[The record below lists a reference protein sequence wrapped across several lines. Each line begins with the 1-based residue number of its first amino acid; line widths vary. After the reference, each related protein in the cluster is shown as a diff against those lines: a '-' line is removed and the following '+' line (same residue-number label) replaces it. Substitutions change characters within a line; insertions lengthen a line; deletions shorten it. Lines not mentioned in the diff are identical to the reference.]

1 LNKISQN
8 KDFELSFTKNGI
20 VNQINQEYK
29 NYLDYPEDKS
39 FSALNF
45 INLENK
51 SKELNYEIDNDY
63 SINSLDDLHS
73 SKKSELELEFDLFSK
88 NILINEN
95 MENDININKHLKNNN
110 IPFPLIKKYDIS
122 EEPNNQIHL
131 TTYGDFKDDDEQS
144 EKNENELTNQ
154 NSGIFNKIKNRKI
167 NKIRKKL
174 KFLILE
180 EKKQSKVLT
189 QKEKENGKASN
200 TPDFTLKELFE
211 KNIIKKYKYKC
222 EHSGCTKTFRTLKL
236 KLNRHDL
243 SDINCKKDTITLLYM
258 VNNVKKLLKREKR
271 KNSTRINRLQKL
283 YKKCIYSLPH
293 KDYAINIAGNH
304 LIN

>member
-1 LNKISQN
+1 MNKISQN
-8 KDFELSFTKNGI
+8 KDFELSSTKNGI
-20 VNQINQEYK
+20 VNQIIQEQK
-29 NYLDYPEDKS
+29 NYLNYPEDKS
-39 FSALNF
+39 FSDLNF
-45 INLENK
+45 IHLEKK
-51 SKELNYEIDNDY
+51 SNEFNYEIDNDY
-63 SINSLDDLHS
+63 SINSLEDDLHS
-73 SKKSELELEFDLFSK
+73 SKKSEFEFDLFSK
-88 NILINEN
+88 NIVINEY
-95 MENDININKHLKNNN
+95 MENDMNKLLKDN
-110 IPFPLIKKYDIS
+110 IPLPPIKKYDII
-122 EEPNNQIHL
+122 EESNNQIHL
-131 TTYGDFKDDDEQS
+131 TTYGDYKDDQEQS
-144 EKNENELTNQ
+144 EKDENELTNQ
-154 NSGIFNKIKNRKI
+154 NSGIFNKIQNRKM

-180 EKKQSKVLT
+180 EKKQSKVST
-189 QKEKENGKASN
+189 QMEKEKGKTSD
-200 TPDFTLKELFE
+200 TPDIISLKELFE
-211 KNIIKKYKYKC
+211 KNINKKYKYKC

>member
-8 KDFELSFTKNGI
+8 KDFELSSTKNGI
-20 VNQINQEYK
+20 VNQIDQEQK
-29 NYLDYPEDKS
+29 NYLDYPDDKS

-45 INLENK
+45 VNLENK
-51 SKELNYEIDNDY
+51 SKEFNYEIDNDY
-63 SINSLDDLHS
+63 SINSLEDDLHS
-73 SKKSELELEFDLFSK
+73 SKKSELEFDLFSK
-88 NILINEN
+88 NTVINEN
-95 MENDININKHLKNNN
+95 MENDINKHLKNN
-110 IPFPLIKKYDIS
+110 IPFPFIKNYDII
-122 EEPNNQIHL
+122 EESNNQIHL
-131 TTYGDFKDDDEQS
+131 TTYGDYKDDNEQS

-154 NSGIFNKIKNRKI
+154 NSGIFNKIQNRKI
-167 NKIRKKL
+167 NKMRKKL

-180 EKKQSKVLT
+180 EKKQTKALT
-189 QKEKENGKASN
+189 RMEKENGKNSDV
-200 TPDFTLKELFE
+200 PDLKELFE

>member
-1 LNKISQN
+1 MNKISQN

-51 SKELNYEIDNDY
+51 SKEFNYEIDNDY

-189 QKEKENGKASN
+189 QKKKKMEK
-200 TPDFTLKELFE
+200 PLILQ
-211 KNIIKKYKYKC
+211 I
-222 EHSGCTKTFRTLKL
+222 
-236 KLNRHDL
+236 
-243 SDINCKKDTITLLYM
+243 LL
-258 VNNVKKLLKREKR
+258 
-271 KNSTRINRLQKL
+271 
-283 YKKCIYSLPH
+283 
-293 KDYAINIAGNH
+293 
-304 LIN
+304 

>member
-1 LNKISQN
+1 MNKISQN
-8 KDFELSFTKNGI
+8 KDFEFSSTKNGI
-20 VNQINQEYK
+20 VNLISQEQK
-29 NYLDYPEDKS
+29 NYLNYPEDKS
-39 FSALNF
+39 FSELNL
-45 INLENK
+45 IHLENK
-51 SKELNYEIDNDY
+51 SNEFNYEIDKDY
-63 SINSLDDLHS
+63 SINSLEDDLHS
-73 SKKSELELEFDLFSK
+73 SKKSEFEFDLFSK
-88 NILINEN
+88 NIVINEN
-95 MENDININKHLKNNN
+95 MENDMNKHLKNN
-110 IPFPLIKKYDIS
+110 IPFPLIKNYDIV
-122 EEPNNQIHL
+122 EESNNQIHL
-131 TTYGDFKDDDEQS
+131 TTYGDYKDDKEQS
-144 EKNENELTNQ
+144 EKDENELTNQ
-154 NSGIFNKIKNRKI
+154 NSGIFNKIQNRKI
-167 NKIRKKL
+167 NKIKKKL

-180 EKKQSKVLT
+180 EKKQSKDLT
-189 QKEKENGKASN
+189 QMEKENGKISE
-200 TPDFTLKELFE
+200 TPDINLKELFE

>member
-1 LNKISQN
+1 MNKISQN
-8 KDFELSFTKNGI
+8 KDFEFSSTKNGI
-20 VNQINQEYK
+20 VNLISQEQK
-29 NYLDYPEDKS
+29 NYLNYPEDKS
-39 FSALNF
+39 FSELNL
-45 INLENK
+45 IHLENK
-51 SKELNYEIDNDY
+51 SNEFNYEIDKDY
-63 SINSLDDLHS
+63 SINSLEDDLHS
-73 SKKSELELEFDLFSK
+73 SKKSEFEFDLFSK
-88 NILINEN
+88 NIVINEN
-95 MENDININKHLKNNN
+95 MENDMNKHLKNN
-110 IPFPLIKKYDIS
+110 IPFPLIKKYDII

-131 TTYGDFKDDDEQS
+131 TTYGDYKDDQEQS

-293 KDYAINIAGNH
+293 RDYAINIAGNH

>member
-8 KDFELSFTKNGI
+8 KDFELSSTKNGI
-20 VNQINQEYK
+20 VNQIDQEQK
-29 NYLDYPEDKS
+29 NYLDYPDDKS

-45 INLENK
+45 VNLENK
-51 SKELNYEIDNDY
+51 SKEFNYEIDNDY
-63 SINSLDDLHS
+63 SINSLEDDLHS
-73 SKKSELELEFDLFSK
+73 SKKSELEFDLFSK
-88 NILINEN
+88 NTVINEN
-95 MENDININKHLKNNN
+95 MENDINKHLKNN
-110 IPFPLIKKYDIS
+110 IPFPFIKNYDII
-122 EEPNNQIHL
+122 EESNNQIHL
-131 TTYGDFKDDDEQS
+131 TTYGDYKDDNEQS

-154 NSGIFNKIKNRKI
+154 NSGIFNKIQNRKI
-167 NKIRKKL
+167 NKMRKKL

-180 EKKQSKVLT
+180 EKKQTKALT
-189 QKEKENGKASN
+189 RMEKEIGKNSDV
-200 TPDFTLKELFE
+200 PDLKELFE

>member
-1 LNKISQN
+1 MNKISQN

-20 VNQINQEYK
+20 VNQINQEQK
-29 NYLDYPEDKS
+29 NYLNCTEDKS
-39 FSALNF
+39 FSDLNF
-45 INLENK
+45 IHLENK
-51 SKELNYEIDNDY
+51 SNEFNYEIDNDY
-63 SINSLDDLHS
+63 SINSLEDDLHS
-73 SKKSELELEFDLFSK
+73 SKKSEFEFDLFSK
-88 NILINEN
+88 NIVINEN
-95 MENDININKHLKNNN
+95 MENDMNKHLKNN
-110 IPFPLIKKYDIS
+110 IPFPLIKKYDII

-131 TTYGDFKDDDEQS
+131 TTYGDYKDDQEQS

-154 NSGIFNKIKNRKI
+154 NSGIFNKIQNRKI
-167 NKIRKKL
+167 NKIKKKL

-180 EKKQSKVLT
+180 EKKQSKDLT
-189 QKEKENGKASN
+189 QMEKENGKISE
-200 TPDFTLKELFE
+200 TPDINLKELFE

-283 YKKCIYSLPH
+283 YEKCIYSLPH

>member
-1 LNKISQN
+1 LNKINQN
-8 KDFELSFTKNGI
+8 QDFELSFTKNGI
-20 VNQINQEYK
+20 ISQINQEQEQK
-29 NYLDYPEDKS
+29 NYLDCPEDKS
-39 FSALNF
+39 FSELNF
-45 INLENK
+45 INFENK
-51 SKELNYEIDNDY
+51 SKEFNYEINKDF
-63 SINSLDDLHS
+63 SINSLEDELHS
-73 SKKSELELEFDLFSK
+73 SKKSELDLESDLFSK
-88 NILINEN
+88 NIVVNEN
-95 MENDININKHLKNNN
+95 LDNEMNKNVQNN
-110 IPFPLIKKYDIS
+110 IPFPFIKKYDII
-122 EEPNNQIHL
+122 EESNNQIHL
-131 TTYGDFKDDDEQS
+131 TTYGDYKDDNECS

-154 NSGIFNKIKNRKI
+154 NSGIFNRIKNRKI
-167 NKIRKKL
+167 NKMRKKL

-189 QKEKENGKASN
+189 HLEKEKD
-200 TPDFTLKELFE
+200 TDTLKELFE
-211 KNIIKKYKYKC
+211 KNINKKYKYKC

-243 SDINCKKDTITLLYM
+243 SDIDCKKDTITLLYL

>member
-1 LNKISQN
+1 MNKISQN
-8 KDFELSFTKNGI
+8 KDFEFSSTKNGI
-20 VNQINQEYK
+20 VNLISQEQK
-29 NYLDYPEDKS
+29 NYLNYPEDKS
-39 FSALNF
+39 FSELNL
-45 INLENK
+45 IRLENK
-51 SKELNYEIDNDY
+51 SNEFNYEIDKDY
-63 SINSLDDLHS
+63 SINSLEDDLHS
-73 SKKSELELEFDLFSK
+73 SKKSEFEFDLFSK
-88 NILINEN
+88 NIVINEN
-95 MENDININKHLKNNN
+95 MENDMNKHLKNN
-110 IPFPLIKKYDIS
+110 IPFPLIKNYDIV
-122 EEPNNQIHL
+122 EESNNQIHL
-131 TTYGDFKDDDEQS
+131 TTYGDYKDDKEQS
-144 EKNENELTNQ
+144 EKDENELTNQ
-154 NSGIFNKIKNRKI
+154 NSGIFNKIQNRKI
-167 NKIRKKL
+167 NKIKKKL

-180 EKKQSKVLT
+180 EKKQSKIST
-189 QKEKENGKASN
+189 RIEKEKGKTSD
-200 TPDFTLKELFE
+200 TPDITLKELFE

-293 KDYAINIAGNH
+293 RDYAINIAGNH

>member
-1 LNKISQN
+1 MNKISQN
-8 KDFELSFTKNGI
+8 KDFELSSTKNGI
-20 VNQINQEYK
+20 VNQIDQEQK
-29 NYLDYPEDKS
+29 NYLDYPDDKS

-45 INLENK
+45 VNLENK
-51 SKELNYEIDNDY
+51 SKEFNYEIDNDY
-63 SINSLDDLHS
+63 SINSLEDDLHS
-73 SKKSELELEFDLFSK
+73 SKKSEFEFDLFSK
-88 NILINEN
+88 NIVINEN
-95 MENDININKHLKNNN
+95 MENDMNKHLKNN
-110 IPFPLIKKYDIS
+110 IPFPFIKNYDII
-122 EEPNNQIHL
+122 EESNNQIHL
-131 TTYGDFKDDDEQS
+131 TTYGDYKDDNEQS

-154 NSGIFNKIKNRKI
+154 NSGIFNKIQNRKI
-167 NKIRKKL
+167 NKMRKKL

-180 EKKQSKVLT
+180 EKKQTKALT
-189 QKEKENGKASN
+189 RMEKENGKNSDV
-200 TPDFTLKELFE
+200 PDLKELFE

>member
-1 LNKISQN
+1 MNKISQN
-8 KDFELSFTKNGI
+8 KDFELSSTKNGI
-20 VNQINQEYK
+20 VNQIDQEQK
-29 NYLDYPEDKS
+29 NYLDYPDDKS

-45 INLENK
+45 VNLENK
-51 SKELNYEIDNDY
+51 SKEFNYEIDNDY
-63 SINSLDDLHS
+63 SINSLEDDLHS
-73 SKKSELELEFDLFSK
+73 SKKSELEFDLFSK
-88 NILINEN
+88 NTVINEN
-95 MENDININKHLKNNN
+95 MENDVNKHLKNN
-110 IPFPLIKKYDIS
+110 IPFPFIKNYDII
-122 EEPNNQIHL
+122 EESNNQIHL
-131 TTYGDFKDDDEQS
+131 TTYGDYKDDNEQS

-154 NSGIFNKIKNRKI
+154 NSGIFNKIQNRKI
-167 NKIRKKL
+167 NKMRKKL

-180 EKKQSKVLT
+180 EKKQTKALT
-189 QKEKENGKASN
+189 RMEKENGKNSDV
-200 TPDFTLKELFE
+200 PDLKELFE

-283 YKKCIYSLPH
+283 YRNFIFSLPH
-293 KDYAINIAGNH
+293 
-304 LIN
+304 

>member
-1 LNKISQN
+1 MNKISQN

-51 SKELNYEIDNDY
+51 SKEFNYEIDNDY

-154 NSGIFNKIKNRKI
+154 NSGIFNKIQNRKI
-167 NKIRKKL
+167 NKIKKKL

-180 EKKQSKVLT
+180 EKKQSKIST
-189 QKEKENGKASN
+189 QIEKEKGKTSD
-200 TPDFTLKELFE
+200 TPDITLKELFE

>member
-1 LNKISQN
+1 MNKISQN
-8 KDFELSFTKNGI
+8 KDFEFSSTKNGI
-20 VNQINQEYK
+20 VNLISQEQK
-29 NYLDYPEDKS
+29 NYLNYPEDKS
-39 FSALNF
+39 FSELNL
-45 INLENK
+45 IRLENK
-51 SKELNYEIDNDY
+51 SNEFNYEIDKDY
-63 SINSLDDLHS
+63 SINSLEDDLHS
-73 SKKSELELEFDLFSK
+73 SKKSEFEFDLFSK
-88 NILINEN
+88 NIVINEN
-95 MENDININKHLKNNN
+95 MENDMNKHLKNN
-110 IPFPLIKKYDIS
+110 IPFPLIKNYDIV
-122 EEPNNQIHL
+122 EESNNQIHL
-131 TTYGDFKDDDEQS
+131 TTYGDYKDDNEQS

-154 NSGIFNKIKNRKI
+154 NSGIFNKIQNRKI
-167 NKIRKKL
+167 NKIKKKL

-180 EKKQSKVLT
+180 EKKQSKIST
-189 QKEKENGKASN
+189 RIEKEKGKTSD
-200 TPDFTLKELFE
+200 TPDITLKELFE

-293 KDYAINIAGNH
+293 RDYAINIAGNH

>member
-1 LNKISQN
+1 MNKISQN
-8 KDFELSFTKNGI
+8 KDFEFSSTKNGI
-20 VNQINQEYK
+20 VNLISQEQK
-29 NYLDYPEDKS
+29 NYLNYPEDKS
-39 FSALNF
+39 FSELNL
-45 INLENK
+45 IRLENK
-51 SKELNYEIDNDY
+51 SNEFNYEIDKDY
-63 SINSLDDLHS
+63 SINSLEDDLHS
-73 SKKSELELEFDLFSK
+73 SKKSEFEFDLFSK
-88 NILINEN
+88 NIVINEN
-95 MENDININKHLKNNN
+95 MENDMNKHLKNN
-110 IPFPLIKKYDIS
+110 IPFPLINNYDIV
-122 EEPNNQIHL
+122 EESNNQIHL
-131 TTYGDFKDDDEQS
+131 TTYGDYKDDKEQS
-144 EKNENELTNQ
+144 EKDENELTNQ
-154 NSGIFNKIKNRKI
+154 NSGIFNKIQNRKI
-167 NKIRKKL
+167 NKIKKKL

-180 EKKQSKVLT
+180 EKKQSKDLT
-189 QKEKENGKASN
+189 QMEKENGKISE
-200 TPDFTLKELFE
+200 TPDINLKELFE

>member
-1 LNKISQN
+1 MNKISQN
-8 KDFELSFTKNGI
+8 KDFELSSTKNGI
-20 VNQINQEYK
+20 VNQIDQEQK
-29 NYLDYPEDKS
+29 NYLDYPDDKS

-45 INLENK
+45 VNLENK
-51 SKELNYEIDNDY
+51 SKEFNYEIDNDY
-63 SINSLDDLHS
+63 SINSLEDDLHS
-73 SKKSELELEFDLFSK
+73 SKKSELEFDLFSK
-88 NILINEN
+88 NTVINEN
-95 MENDININKHLKNNN
+95 MENDINKHLKNN
-110 IPFPLIKKYDIS
+110 IPFPFIKNYDII
-122 EEPNNQIHL
+122 EESNNQIHL
-131 TTYGDFKDDDEQS
+131 TTYGDYKDDNEQS

-154 NSGIFNKIKNRKI
+154 NSGIFNKIQNRKI
-167 NKIRKKL
+167 NKMRKKL

-180 EKKQSKVLT
+180 EKKQTKALT
-189 QKEKENGKASN
+189 PMEKENGKNSDV
-200 TPDFTLKELFE
+200 PDLKELFE

>member
-1 LNKISQN
+1 MNKISQN
-8 KDFELSFTKNGI
+8 KDFELSSTKNGI
-20 VNQINQEYK
+20 VNQIDQEQK
-29 NYLDYPEDKS
+29 NYLDYPDDKS

-45 INLENK
+45 VNLENK
-51 SKELNYEIDNDY
+51 SKEFNYEIDNDY
-63 SINSLDDLHS
+63 SINSLEDDLHS
-73 SKKSELELEFDLFSK
+73 SKKSELEFDLFSK
-88 NILINEN
+88 NTVINEN
-95 MENDININKHLKNNN
+95 MENDINKHLKNN
-110 IPFPLIKKYDIS
+110 IPFPFIKNYDII
-122 EEPNNQIHL
+122 EESNNQIHL
-131 TTYGDFKDDDEQS
+131 TTYGDYKDDNEQS

-154 NSGIFNKIKNRKI
+154 NSGIFNKIQNRKI
-167 NKIRKKL
+167 NKMRKKL

-180 EKKQSKVLT
+180 EKKQTKALT
-189 QKEKENGKASN
+189 RMEKENGKNSDV
-200 TPDFTLKELFE
+200 PDLKELFE

>member
-20 VNQINQEYK
+20 VNQINQEQK
-29 NYLDYPEDKS
+29 NYLNCPEDKS
-39 FSALNF
+39 FSDLNF
-45 INLENK
+45 IHLENK
-51 SKELNYEIDNDY
+51 SNEFNYEIDNDY
-63 SINSLDDLHS
+63 SINSLEDDLHS
-73 SKKSELELEFDLFSK
+73 SKKSEFEFDLFSK
-88 NILINEN
+88 NIVINEN
-95 MENDININKHLKNNN
+95 MENDMNKHLKNN
-110 IPFPLIKKYDIS
+110 IPFPLIKKYDII

-131 TTYGDFKDDDEQS
+131 TTYGDYKDDQEQS

-154 NSGIFNKIKNRKI
+154 NSGIFNKIQNRKI
-167 NKIRKKL
+167 NKIKKKL

-180 EKKQSKVLT
+180 EKKQSKIST
-189 QKEKENGKASN
+189 RIEKEKGKTSD
-200 TPDFTLKELFE
+200 TPDITLKELFE

-293 KDYAINIAGNH
+293 RDYAINIAGNH

>member
-1 LNKISQN
+1 MNKISQN
-8 KDFELSFTKNGI
+8 KDFEFSSTKNGI
-20 VNQINQEYK
+20 VNLISQEQK
-29 NYLDYPEDKS
+29 NYLNYPEDKS
-39 FSALNF
+39 FSELNL
-45 INLENK
+45 IHLENK
-51 SKELNYEIDNDY
+51 SNEFNYEIDKDY
-63 SINSLDDLHS
+63 SINSLEDDLHS
-73 SKKSELELEFDLFSK
+73 SKKSEFEFDLFSK
-88 NILINEN
+88 NIVINEN
-95 MENDININKHLKNNN
+95 MENDMNKHLKNN
-110 IPFPLIKKYDIS
+110 IPFPLIKNYDIV
-122 EEPNNQIHL
+122 EESNNQIHL
-131 TTYGDFKDDDEQS
+131 TTYGDYKDDKEQS
-144 EKNENELTNQ
+144 EKDENELTNQ
-154 NSGIFNKIKNRKI
+154 NSGIFNKIQNRKI
-167 NKIRKKL
+167 NKIKKKL

-180 EKKQSKVLT
+180 EKKQSKDLT
-189 QKEKENGKASN
+189 QMEKENGKISE
-200 TPDFTLKELFE
+200 TPDINLKELFE

-222 EHSGCTKTFRTLKL
+222 EHSGCTKTFRTLQL

>member
-8 KDFELSFTKNGI
+8 KDFELSSTKNGI
-20 VNQINQEYK
+20 VNQIDQEQK
-29 NYLDYPEDKS
+29 NYLDYPDDKS

-45 INLENK
+45 VNLENK
-51 SKELNYEIDNDY
+51 SKEFNYEIDNDY
-63 SINSLDDLHS
+63 SINSLEDDLHS
-73 SKKSELELEFDLFSK
+73 SKKSELEFDLFSK
-88 NILINEN
+88 NTVINEN
-95 MENDININKHLKNNN
+95 MENDINKHLKNN
-110 IPFPLIKKYDIS
+110 IPFPFIKNYDII
-122 EEPNNQIHL
+122 EESNNQIHL
-131 TTYGDFKDDDEQS
+131 TTYGDYKDDNEQS

-154 NSGIFNKIKNRKI
+154 NSGIFNKIQNRKI
-167 NKIRKKL
+167 NKMRKKL

-180 EKKQSKVLT
+180 EKKQTKALT
-189 QKEKENGKASN
+189 RMEKEIGKNSDV
-200 TPDFTLKELFE
+200 PDLKELFE

-293 KDYAINIAGNH
+293 RDYAINIAGNH

>member
-1 LNKISQN
+1 MNKISQN
-8 KDFELSFTKNGI
+8 KDFELSSTKNGI
-20 VNQINQEYK
+20 VNQIDQEQK
-29 NYLDYPEDKS
+29 NYLDYPDDKS

-45 INLENK
+45 VNLENK
-51 SKELNYEIDNDY
+51 SKEFNYEIDNDY
-63 SINSLDDLHS
+63 SINSLEDDLHS
-73 SKKSELELEFDLFSK
+73 SKKSELEFDLFSK
-88 NILINEN
+88 NTVINEN
-95 MENDININKHLKNNN
+95 MENDINKHLKNN
-110 IPFPLIKKYDIS
+110 IPFPFIKNYDII
-122 EEPNNQIHL
+122 EESNNQIHL
-131 TTYGDFKDDDEQS
+131 TTYGDYKDDNEQS

-154 NSGIFNKIKNRKI
+154 NSGIFNKIQNRKI
-167 NKIRKKL
+167 NKMRKKL

-180 EKKQSKVLT
+180 EKKQTKALT
-189 QKEKENGKASN
+189 RMEKEIGKNSDV
-200 TPDFTLKELFE
+200 PDLKELFE

>member
-1 LNKISQN
+1 
-8 KDFELSFTKNGI
+8 
-20 VNQINQEYK
+20 
-29 NYLDYPEDKS
+29 
-39 FSALNF
+39 
-45 INLENK
+45 
-51 SKELNYEIDNDY
+51 
-63 SINSLDDLHS
+63 
-73 SKKSELELEFDLFSK
+73 
-88 NILINEN
+88 
-95 MENDININKHLKNNN
+95 M
-110 IPFPLIKKYDIS
+110 
-122 EEPNNQIHL
+122 
-131 TTYGDFKDDDEQS
+131 
-144 EKNENELTNQ
+144 
-154 NSGIFNKIKNRKI
+154 
-167 NKIRKKL
+167 
-174 KFLILE
+174 
-180 EKKQSKVLT
+180 
-189 QKEKENGKASN
+189 EKENGKNSDV
-200 TPDFTLKELFE
+200 PDLKELFE

>member
-1 LNKISQN
+1 MNKISQN
-8 KDFELSFTKNGI
+8 KDFEFSSTKNGI
-20 VNQINQEYK
+20 VNLISQEQK
-29 NYLDYPEDKS
+29 NYLNYPEDKS
-39 FSALNF
+39 FSELNL
-45 INLENK
+45 IHLENK
-51 SKELNYEIDNDY
+51 SNEFNYEIDNDY
-63 SINSLDDLHS
+63 SINSLEDDLHS
-73 SKKSELELEFDLFSK
+73 SKKSEFEFDLFSK
-88 NILINEN
+88 NIVINEY
-95 MENDININKHLKNNN
+95 MENDMNKLLKDN
-110 IPFPLIKKYDIS
+110 IPLPPIKKYDII
-122 EEPNNQIHL
+122 EESNNQIHL
-131 TTYGDFKDDDEQS
+131 TTYGDYKDDQEQS
-144 EKNENELTNQ
+144 EKDENELTNQ

>member
-1 LNKISQN
+1 
-8 KDFELSFTKNGI
+8 
-20 VNQINQEYK
+20 
-29 NYLDYPEDKS
+29 
-39 FSALNF
+39 
-45 INLENK
+45 
-51 SKELNYEIDNDY
+51 
-63 SINSLDDLHS
+63 
-73 SKKSELELEFDLFSK
+73 
-88 NILINEN
+88 
-95 MENDININKHLKNNN
+95 MENDMNKHLKNN
-110 IPFPLIKKYDIS
+110 IPFPLIKNYDIV
-122 EEPNNQIHL
+122 EESNNQIHL
-131 TTYGDFKDDDEQS
+131 TTYGDYKDDKEQS
-144 EKNENELTNQ
+144 EKDENELTNQ
-154 NSGIFNKIKNRKI
+154 NSGIFNKIQNRKI
-167 NKIRKKL
+167 NKIKKKL

-180 EKKQSKVLT
+180 EKKQSKDLT
-189 QKEKENGKASN
+189 QMEKENGKISE
-200 TPDFTLKELFE
+200 TPDINLKELFE

-222 EHSGCTKTFRTLKL
+222 EHSGCIKTFRTLKL

>member
-1 LNKISQN
+1 MNKISQN
-8 KDFELSFTKNGI
+8 KDFELSSTKNGI
-20 VNQINQEYK
+20 VNQIDQEQK
-29 NYLDYPEDKS
+29 NYLDYPDDKS

-45 INLENK
+45 VNLENK
-51 SKELNYEIDNDY
+51 SKEFNYEIDNDY
-63 SINSLDDLHS
+63 SINSLEDDLHS
-73 SKKSELELEFDLFSK
+73 SKKSELEFDLFSK
-88 NILINEN
+88 NTVINEN
-95 MENDININKHLKNNN
+95 MENDVNKHLKNN
-110 IPFPLIKKYDIS
+110 IPFPFIKNYDII
-122 EEPNNQIHL
+122 EESNNQIHL
-131 TTYGDFKDDDEQS
+131 TTYGDYKDDNEQS

-154 NSGIFNKIKNRKI
+154 NSGIFNKIQNRKI
-167 NKIRKKL
+167 NKMRKKL

-180 EKKQSKVLT
+180 EKKQTKALT
-189 QKEKENGKASN
+189 RMEKENGKNSDV
-200 TPDFTLKELFE
+200 PDLKELFE

>member
-1 LNKISQN
+1 MNKISQN
-8 KDFELSFTKNGI
+8 KDFELSSTKNGI
-20 VNQINQEYK
+20 VNQIDQEQK
-29 NYLDYPEDKS
+29 NYLDYPDDKS

-45 INLENK
+45 VNLENK
-51 SKELNYEIDNDY
+51 SKEFNYEIDNDY
-63 SINSLDDLHS
+63 SINSLEDDLHS
-73 SKKSELELEFDLFSK
+73 SKKSEFEFDLFSK
-88 NILINEN
+88 NTVINEN
-95 MENDININKHLKNNN
+95 MENDINKHLKNN
-110 IPFPLIKKYDIS
+110 IPFPFIKNYDII
-122 EEPNNQIHL
+122 EESNNQIHL
-131 TTYGDFKDDDEQS
+131 TTYGDYKDDNEQS

-154 NSGIFNKIKNRKI
+154 NSGIFNKIQNRKI
-167 NKIRKKL
+167 NKMRKKL

-180 EKKQSKVLT
+180 EKKQSKDLT
-189 QKEKENGKASN
+189 QMEKENGKNSEV
-200 TPDFTLKELFE
+200 PDLKELFE